1 MLIGSAGPV
10 ALEVSG
16 RGAEESTDA
25 PSAED
30 PMGAFGVEIPM
41 GVALSLDYPVPSM
54 PDPGHNAAS
63 IDVLP
68 SLSVSALPALGFPCS
83 CSSYMYLLPVL
94 PCFYKWVFPLLT
106 SVPVEYPRLGG
117 CSAEGIW
124 RSCA

>member
-1 MLIGSAGPV
+1 MLIGSASPI

-16 RGAEESTDA
+16 RGAEESMDA

-68 SLSVSALPALGFPCS
+68 SLSVSALPAYGFPLFLFKLHVPSPRASLFLQMGVPFANFCTCS
-83 CSSYMYLLPVL
+83 VS
-94 PCFYKWVFPLLT
+94 
-106 SVPVEYPRLGG
+106 
-117 CSAEGIW
+117 
-124 RSCA
+124 